1 MGVVVECYRRDVEDL
16 CKGLEGREA
25 EAESEGVCLGGRMA
39 AEVVIM
45 IVGGSEVKQKNV
57 E

>member
-1 MGVVVECYRRDVEDL
+1 MWVVVECYRRDVEDL

-25 EAESEGVCLGGRMA
+25 EAESEGVCLGGRVA
-39 AEVVIM
+39 SEVVIM